1 MVSGFSPSPGRVFRR
16 GLRMVRTQ
24 VRMEPR
30 FFLVGMACAAFFAVA
45 TVAQSWA
52 LGRAVDRAVLPT
64 FIDGRPRWGAALA
77 ALLLLIGVGA
87 AKSAAIVGRRT
98 SVTYARS
105 AVEARLRR
113 RILGHYQA
121 LPMAWH
127 RRHSTGEL
135 LAHAE
140 ADVVNAVDILNP
152 LPFATGVGLLVLLA
166 TGWLVATDPVL
177 GLVGLVMFPSV
188 ILLSQRLNTRVEH
201 HYAEAQRRAGTVSG
215 VAAESFD
222 GAAVVKAVGAE
233 DREAARFRVETHALR
248 DARTAAARTRASY
261 EAVLDAL
268 PSLGMVAL
276 VGLGAQRIEDGALTT
291 GQLVAFVNL
300 FALLAFPLRMIAF
313 VLADLP
319 RSLAG
324 WDRTRVVLA
333 EPLPPRPPHVVP
345 LPAGPL
351 DLALE
356 RVSLTFDDG
365 AVAPAIRDVS
375 LRVPAGATLALVG
388 TTGSGKSTLLLLL
401 GRLLAPT
408 EGQVLLGGVDLAVVG
423 DAELAGAVATAFQEP
438 FLFGRSVAGNIG
450 LGRSRGADREELTK
464 AASLAQADDFVRH
477 LPDGYDT
484 VVGERGATLSGGQ
497 RQRVALARA
506 LVSVPRVLLLD
517 DATSSVDPVTEGRIL
532 SGLHERLADTTTVI
546 VATRISTIG
555 LADQVAYLD
564 RGRLVATG
572 THDHLLATQP
582 GYRAVVEAYR

>member
-1 MVSGFSPSPGRVFRR
+1 MVVPVTPPSGRVLRR

-30 FFLVGMACAAFFAVA
+30 AFSAGMGCAAVFAVA
-45 TVAQSWA
+45 TVGQSWA

-64 FIDGRPRWGAALA
+64 FVDGRPRWGAALA
-77 ALLLLIGVGA
+77 ALVLLVGVGM
-87 AKSAAIVGRRT
+87 AKSAAVVGRRT

-105 AVEARLRR
+105 GVEVRLRR

-152 LPFATGVGLLVLLA
+152 LPYASGVGLLVVLTA
-166 TGWLVATDPVL
+166 GWLVATDPVL
-177 GLVGLVMFPSV
+177 GLVAVVMFPSV
-188 ILLSQRLNTRVEH
+188 ILLSQSLNQRVEH
-201 HYAEAQRRAGTVSG
+201 HYTEAQRRAGRVSS

-233 DREAARFRVETHALR
+233 DREAARFTTEANALR
-248 DARTAAARTRASY
+248 DARATAARTRAVY
-261 EAVLDAL
+261 DAVLDAL
-268 PSLGMVAL
+268 PNLGMVAL
-276 VGLGAQRIEDGALTT
+276 VGLGTWRIRQGALTT

-300 FALLAFPLRMIAF
+300 FALLAFPLRLIAF
-313 VLADLP
+313 VLEDLP

-324 WDRTRVVLA
+324 WDRVRGVLA
-333 EPLPPRPPHVVP
+333 EPLPPQPPHVTP
-345 LPAGPL
+345 LPDGPL
-351 DLALE
+351 DLTLDH
-356 RVSLTFDDG
+356 VSLTFDDG
-365 AVAPAIRDVS
+365 AVAPALHDVS
-375 LRVPAGATLALVG
+375 LHVPAGSTLALVG

-408 EGQVLLGGVDLAVVG
+408 EGRVLVGGVDLAMVEDG
-423 DAELAGAVATAFQEP
+423 ELAAAVATAFQEP

-450 LGRSRGADREELTK
+450 LGRTGGLEREELTQ
-464 AASLAQADDFVRH
+464 AASLAQADEFVRR

-506 LVSVPRVLLLD
+506 LVSAPRVLLLD
-517 DATSSVDPVTEGRIL
+517 DATSSVDPATEGRIL
-532 SGLHERLADTTTVI
+532 SGLHERLVDTTTVV

-564 RGRLVATG
+564 RSRLVATG
-572 THDHLLATQP
+572 THGHLLATQP

>member
-1 MVSGFSPSPGRVFRR
+1 
-16 GLRMVRTQ
+16 MVRTQ
-24 VRMEPR
+24 VRTEPR
-30 FFLVGMACAAFFAVA
+30 LFAVGMACAAVFAVA

-52 LGRAVDRAVLPT
+52 LGRTVDRAVVPT
-64 FIDGRPRWGAALA
+64 FVDGRPRWGAALA
-77 ALLLLIGVGA
+77 ALLFLVGVGA
-87 AKSAAIVGRRT
+87 VRSAAVVGRRT
-98 SVTYARS
+98 IVTYART
-105 AVEARLRR
+105 AVEVRLRR
-113 RILGHYQA
+113 AILSHYQA

-140 ADVVNAVDILNP
+140 ADVVTAVDILNP
-152 LPFATGVGLLVLLA
+152 LPFAGGVGLLVVLTA
-166 TGWLVATDPVL
+166 GWLVATDPVL
-177 GLVGLVMFPSV
+177 GLVAVVMFPSV
-188 ILLSQRLNTRVEH
+188 ILLSQSLNRRVEH
-201 HYAEAQRRAGTVSG
+201 HYAEAQRRAGTVSR

-222 GAAVVKAVGAE
+222 GAAIVKAVGAE
-233 DREAARFRVETHALR
+233 DREAARFTTEVHALR
-248 DARTAAARTRASY
+248 DARATAARTRAVY
-261 EAVLDAL
+261 DAVLDAL

-276 VGLGAQRIEDGALTT
+276 VGMGTWRIEQGALST

-313 VLADLP
+313 VLEDLP

-324 WDRTRVVLA
+324 WDRVRVVLA
-333 EPLPPRPPHVVP
+333 EPLPPPPPQVVP
-345 LPAGPL
+345 LPDGPL
-351 DLALE
+351 DIALDHA
-356 RVSLTFDDG
+356 SLTFDDG

-375 LRVPAGATLALVG
+375 LRVPAGTTLALVG
-388 TTGSGKSTLLLLL
+388 ATGSGKSTLLLLL

-408 EGQVLLGGVDLAVVG
+408 EGRVLLGGVDLAMVD
-423 DAELAGAVATAFQEP
+423 DADMTGAVATAFQEP

-450 LGRSRGADREELTK
+450 LGRPGGVDREELTR
-464 AASLAQADDFVRH
+464 AAVLAQADDFVRG
-477 LPDGYDT
+477 LPHGYDT

-517 DATSSVDPVTEGRIL
+517 DATSSVDPATEGLIL

-555 LADQVAYLD
+555 LADQVAFLA
-564 RGRLVATG
+564 RGRVVATG
-572 THDHLLATQP
+572 THEHLLATQP

>member
-1 MVSGFSPSPGRVFRR
+1 MVPSVSSPSGRVFRR

-30 FFLVGMACAAFFAVA
+30 SFAVGMGCAALFAIT
-45 TVAQSWA
+45 TVLQSWA
-52 LGRAVDRAVLPT
+52 LGRAVDSAVLPS
-64 FIDGRPRWGAALA
+64 FADGRPRWGAAVA
-77 ALLLLIGVGA
+77 ALLLLVGIGA

-105 AVEARLRR
+105 GVEARLRR

-140 ADVVNAVDILNP
+140 SDVVNAVDVLNP
-152 LPFATGVGLLVLLA
+152 LPYASGVAFLVVLTAGWLLA
-166 TGWLVATDPVL
+166 TDLVL
-177 GLVGLVMFPSV
+177 GLVALVMFPAV
-188 ILLSQRLNTRVEH
+188 ILLSQSLNSRVEH
-201 HYAEAQRRAGTVSG
+201 HYAEAQRRAGAVSR
-215 VAAESFD
+215 VANESFD

-233 DREAARFRVETHALR
+233 DREAHRFAVEADALR
-248 DARTAAARTRASY
+248 DARATAARTRAVY
-261 EAVLDAL
+261 DAVLDAL
-268 PSLGMVAL
+268 PNLGMVAL
-276 VGLGAQRIEDGALTT
+276 VGLGTWRIQGGALTT

-300 FALLAFPLRMIAF
+300 FALLAFPLRLIAF
-313 VLADLP
+313 VLEDLP

-324 WDRTRVVLA
+324 WDRIQLVLA
-333 EPLPPRPPHVVP
+333 EPLPPRPPHVLP
-345 LPAGPL
+345 LPEGPL
-351 DLALE
+351 DLTLE
-356 RVSLTFDDG
+356 DVSLTFDDG
-365 AVAPAIRDVS
+365 AVAPAVRDIS
-375 LRVPAGATLALVG
+375 LHVPAGSTLALVG

-408 EGQVLLGGVDLAVVG
+408 EGRVLVGGVDLALVEDHVR
-423 DAELAGAVATAFQEP
+423 AAAIATAFQEP
-438 FLFGRSVAGNIG
+438 FLFGRSVAGNIS
-450 LGRSRGADREELTK
+450 LGRAGGLDREELTT
-464 AASLAQADDFVRH
+464 AATLAQADDFVSQ

-506 LVSVPRVLLLD
+506 LVTVPRVLLLD
-517 DATSSVDPVTEGRIL
+517 DATSSVDPATEGRIL
-532 SGLHERLADTTTVI
+532 AGLHERLGDTTTVI
-546 VATRISTIG
+546 VATRVSTIG

-572 THDHLLATQP
+572 THEHLLATQP
-582 GYRAVVEAYR
+582 GYRAVVEAYQ

>member
-1 MVSGFSPSPGRVFRR
+1 MIASAPSPSGRVFRR

-30 FFLVGMACAAFFAVA
+30 FFAVGMACSAVYA
-45 TVAQSWA
+45 LTTVAQSWA
-52 LGRAVDRAVLPT
+52 LGRAVDTAVLPT
-64 FIDGRPRWGAALA
+64 FVDGRPRWGAAWA
-77 ALLLLIGVGA
+77 ALLLLVGVGA

-105 AVEARLRR
+105 GVEARLRR

-140 ADVVNAVDILNP
+140 SDVVNAVDVLNP
-152 LPFATGVGLLVLLA
+152 LPYACGVGLLVVVTAGWLLA
-166 TGWLVATDPVL
+166 TDLVL
-177 GLVGLVMFPSV
+177 GFVGLAMFPTL
-188 ILLSQRLNTRVEH
+188 IFLSQSLNTRVEH
-201 HYAEAQRRAGTVSG
+201 HYAEAQRRAGAVSA

-233 DREAARFRVETHALR
+233 DREAARFAVEADALR
-248 DARTAAARTRASY
+248 DARATAARTRAVY
-261 EAVLDAL
+261 DAILDAL
-268 PSLGMVAL
+268 PNIGMVGL
-276 VGLGAQRIEDGALTT
+276 VGLGAWRIQDGALST

-300 FALLAFPLRMIAF
+300 FALLAFPLRLIAF
-313 VLADLP
+313 VLEDLP

-324 WDRTRVVLA
+324 WDRVRAVLS
-333 EPLPPRPPHVVP
+333 EPLPPRPPHVSP
-345 LPAGPL
+345 LPDGPL
-351 DLALE
+351 DLTLDH
-356 RVSLTFDDG
+356 VSLTFDDG
-365 AVAPAIRDVS
+365 AITPALRDVS
-375 LRVPAGATLALVG
+375 VHVPAGSTLALVG

-408 EGQVLLGGVDLAVVG
+408 EGRVLVGGVDLALVE
-423 DAELAGAVATAFQEP
+423 DQELAGAVATAFQEP

-450 LGRSRGADREELTK
+450 LGRSAGIEREELAT
-464 AASLAQADDFVRH
+464 AAALAQADGFVRG
-477 LPDGYDT
+477 LPDGYDP

-517 DATSSVDPVTEGRIL
+517 DATSSVDPATEGRIL

-555 LADQVAYLD
+555 LADQVAYLE

-572 THDHLLATQP
+572 THQHLVATQP
-582 GYRAVVEAYR
+582 GYRAVVEAYQ